1 MNASDIAALEF
12 PVVRKGYDP
21 SAVRAFLA
29 RLAETGVIGEVD
41 LAPLEEAARADA
53 ARILAEADADA
64 AALRAQ
70 AADEATAIRAA
81 AEAEIAHRLAMAQ
94 AALDDATIE
103 RERSTADADA
113 RVGAALDQARRLL
126 EDAVATAAAKVAEAD
141 SRANAVAQRVLAD
154 AKQRL
159 QRLLDAEAEVHIR
172 LAAAF
177 ASVDSPASHPVER
190 DAEELLDLAF
200 AEFFTSDIEH
210 DESRAWILSESAG

>member
-21 SAVRAFLA
+21 SAVRAYLA
-29 RLAETGVIGEVD
+29 RLGESGVIGEVD
-41 LAPLEEAARADA
+41 LAALEEAARVDA
-53 ARILAEADADA
+53 ARLVAEAEADA

-70 AADEATAIRAA
+70 AADEATAIRVA
-81 AEAEIAHRLAMAQ
+81 AELEVAQRLAAAQ
-94 AALDDATIE
+94 AALDDAARTHE
-103 RERSTADADA
+103 RGRAETDAHITAS
-113 RVGAALDQARRLL
+113 LEQARRLID
-126 EDAVATAAAKVAEAD
+126 DAVFAAATKLAEAEE
-141 SRANAVAQRVLAD
+141 RAHGIAERVLAE

-177 ASVDSPASHPVER
+177 ASVDAPGSHPVER

-210 DESRAWILSESAG
+210 DESRAWILSESNG